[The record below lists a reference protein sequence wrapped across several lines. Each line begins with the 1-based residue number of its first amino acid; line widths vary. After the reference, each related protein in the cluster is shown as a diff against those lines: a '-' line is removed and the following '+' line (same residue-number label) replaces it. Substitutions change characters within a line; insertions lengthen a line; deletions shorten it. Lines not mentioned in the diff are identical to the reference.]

1 MARALPA
8 LSPTRPPPFPAARRA
23 RAAPSAR
30 LDHVV
35 DALLL
40 VLAVLLELAQLRRQL
55 LLVLDQ
61 EGDAVAELVVLH
73 LEWEEGCPE

>member
-1 MARALPA
+1 MV
-8 LSPTRPPPFPAARRA
+8 T
-23 RAAPSAR
+23 
-30 LDHVV
+30 

-73 LEWEEGCPE
+73 LE